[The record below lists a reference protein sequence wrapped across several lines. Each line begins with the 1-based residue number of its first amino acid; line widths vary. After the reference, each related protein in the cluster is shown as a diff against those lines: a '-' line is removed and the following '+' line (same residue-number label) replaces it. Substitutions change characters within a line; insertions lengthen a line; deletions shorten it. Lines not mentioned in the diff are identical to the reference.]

1 MQNIHPSALVEPG
14 ATIDPSAKV
23 WHFCH
28 VREGAVLEP
37 LVSIGRDVYVDK
49 NVRLRRGTRVQN
61 GVSLYFG
68 LEIEPWCFI
77 GPHAIFTNDP
87 YPRAGKS
94 EWKVEQTYLGT
105 GASIGAG
112 SVIRCGVR
120 IGEFAMLGAG
130 AIVTKSV
137 GSFHLATGC
146 PAHETKVICAC
157 GDTRMPLGTKA
168 EELVRDCCR
177 RQLDPELLPLAI
189 AAQGRY
195 RALAVAEKE

>member
-1 MQNIHPSALVEPG
+1 MQNVHPTAQIEQG
-14 ATIDPSAKV
+14 ASIDPSARV

-37 LVSIGRDVYVDK
+37 LVSLGRDVYVDK

-87 YPRAGKS
+87 YPRAGKR
-94 EWKVEQTYLGT
+94 EWNLEHTHLGT
-105 GASIGAG
+105 GASVGAG
-112 SVIRCGVR
+112 CVIRCGVR

-130 AIVTKSV
+130 AIVTKNVSA
-137 GSFHLATGC
+137 FHLATGT
-146 PAHETKVICAC
+146 PAHETKVVCAC
-157 GDTRMPLGTKA
+157 GETRMPLGADA
-168 EELVRDCCR
+168 EELVRDCCER
-177 RQLDPELLPLAI
+177 LLQPELLDLAK
-189 AAQGRY
+189 AARARY
-195 RALAVAEKE
+195 QKISAS